1 MQQPQNKASTKL
13 SWPTR
18 EILIQGI
25 TASCIFLC
33 AYTAYAK
40 LQDHDRFYRGLAAI
54 AHIGDHALMLSWSV
68 PITELLIA
76 LLLIVPRTQR
86 LGLYLFILMMCL
98 FTLYI
103 ASMLLWASKLP
114 CNCGGAIEKLSW
126 NQHLWF
132 NLGFIALAMLAIWL
146 KDNRNFKIKNQKK

>member
-1 MQQPQNKASTKL
+1 MQQVQDKPSKKI
-13 SWPTR
+13 SWPAR

-40 LQDHDRFYRGLAAI
+40 LQDHDRFYSGLKAI
-54 AHIGDHALMLSWSV
+54 AHIGDHAQLISWSV
-68 PITELLIA
+68 PITELMIA
-76 LLLIVPRTQR
+76 ILLIVPASQR
-86 LGLYLFILMMCL
+86 LGLYLFMLMMCL

-103 ASMLLWASKLP
+103 AGMLLWASKLP

-132 NLGFIALAMLAIWL
+132 NLGFIALAMLAIRL
-146 KDNRNFKIKNQKK
+146 KDNRKFQN